1 MLVDP
6 IRKGRP
12 EDRTEIA
19 IERCPLRHR
28 ATQEG
33 EILLSVVA
41 YRERIVDA
49 EPAVARTAVVL
60 HPPTGIGVVGILVA
74 ASLEIR
80 RERIRGVARAAGLDV
95 GGAGLPPIGVGQPS
109 QKVIERPVL
118 HHHYYDMLD
127 PK

>member
-6 IRKGRP
+6 IRKSRP

-19 IERCPLRHR
+19 IERCPLRPR

-33 EILLSVVA
+33 EILLPVVA

-60 HPPTGIGVVGILVA
+60 HPPTGIGMVGILVA

-80 RERIRGVARAAGLDV
+80 RERIRGVARAAGVDI
-95 GGAGLPPIGVGQPS
+95 AEARLPPIGHGQPA
-109 QKVIERPVL
+109 QKVDEPHVR
-118 HHHYYDMLD
+118 HAYCFA
-127 PK
+127 K